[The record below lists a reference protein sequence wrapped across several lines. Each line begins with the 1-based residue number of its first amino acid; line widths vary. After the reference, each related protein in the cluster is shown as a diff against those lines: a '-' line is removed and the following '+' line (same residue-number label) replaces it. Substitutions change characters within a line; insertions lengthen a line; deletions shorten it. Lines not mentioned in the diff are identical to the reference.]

1 MNEVTVD
8 LQLID
13 SLSPQ
18 NCYYAIS
25 RRVSERFVEFPAYTG
40 DGNFL
45 YLRNLVVSL
54 AANGRVIENTL
65 NLYDPPI
72 KRTGDTDFHAEFVL
86 ESAWA
91 NDGGASV
98 FFDCKLVGGSP
109 RGNFA
114 YTLILSRVYRADEFK
129 QPKPKKQPQ
138 PKITWD
144 IAKG

>member
-8 LQLID
+8 LELIN

-18 NCYYAIS
+18 TCYYAIS
-25 RRVSERFVEFPAYTG
+25 RRVSERIIQFPAYSG
-40 DGNFL
+40 DGNFM

-54 AANGRVIENTL
+54 AANGRAIENTL
-65 NLYDPPI
+65 KLYDPPV
-72 KRTGDTDFHAEFVL
+72 KRAGDSDLLAEFTMK
-86 ESAWA
+86 ATWA
-91 NDGGASV
+91 NDEGKPV
-98 FFDCKLVGGSP
+98 FFDCKLVGDSP

-114 YTLILSRVYRADEFK
+114 YTLILCRVYREDE
-129 QPKPKKQPQ
+129 QPK